1 MDQNL
6 SCVEELTL
14 CSFCKEKFNNTDLCP
29 KMLQCK
35 HYFCLKCIETTM
47 IKGRELYCI
56 HCWKRT
62 EIPDEGAPGLATHT
76 PILSLTRLSFLQ
88 GDKNLD
94 NKDVKQGN
102 DVCHLHVRPTSMWC
116 QTCHKSL
123 CEVCITRS
131 EHHGH
136 QVMSENEAKDIL
148 VNEVQIELSAMNK
161 ILMDIERLSVYQREF
176 LLKVLEACVTLKTCL
191 ETDLQMSTTPELT
204 EAKEIV
210 MKAKVGLL
218 QFSTPAVAQNFV
230 TNLVAEKQRLE
241 AKYHEMLLQCK
252 LEDLIGSSGVLLD
265 FQLLTHLPNIQ
276 NNEFIFARSNAGI
289 PNPILFLTNYC
300 MSQLYSRYVISKSQN
315 QQDLLQ
321 PKINQNNDYFFN
333 KLYFLNDNM
342 KTDIVLQNGGYHG
355 KSNDYIP
362 TKINVPEMNL
372 IKSKYE
378 QSPPISII
386 RNPSNSYPLYFL
398 NIDLDSTYL
407 GRIVI
412 ETRPDVAP
420 KMSKNFAA
428 LCTGE
433 TGVSYKNCT
442 IFQCWGGESI
452 ITGDYET
459 NNGRGGRSIY
469 EEGYFMP
476 DETKIP
482 SVRGAVGMRRTQ
494 KRHDNLG
501 MVGSQFRV
509 ILQEMRSFTAIFGH
523 VVEGIDVIEKIASF
537 GDSTGKPTKTIT
549 INNCGKL

>member
-1 MDQNL
+1 
-6 SCVEELTL
+6 
-14 CSFCKEKFNNTDLCP
+14 
-29 KMLQCK
+29 
-35 HYFCLKCIETTM
+35 
-47 IKGRELYCI
+47 
-56 HCWKRT
+56 
-62 EIPDEGAPGLATHT
+62 
-76 PILSLTRLSFLQ
+76 
-88 GDKNLD
+88 
-94 NKDVKQGN
+94 
-102 DVCHLHVRPTSMWC
+102 
-116 QTCHKSL
+116 
-123 CEVCITRS
+123 
-131 EHHGH
+131 
-136 QVMSENEAKDIL
+136 
-148 VNEVQIELSAMNK
+148 MNK

-191 ETDLQMSTTPELT
+191 ESDLQMSTTPELT
-204 EAKEIV
+204 EAKEIL

-218 QFSTPAVAQNFV
+218 QFNTPAVAQNFF

-252 LEDLIGSSGVLLD
+252 LDDLIVSSGVLLD
-265 FQLLTHLPNIQ
+265 FPLLTQALSNIQ
-276 NNEFIFARSNAGI
+276 NSELIFSRSNAGI
-289 PNPILFLTNYC
+289 QNPILFLTNYC

-315 QQDLLQ
+315 QLDLLQ
-321 PKINQNNDYFFN
+321 SKINQNNDYFFN

-386 RNPSNSYPLYFL
+386 RNPSNSYPLYFF
-398 NIDLDSTYL
+398 NIDLDSMYF

-442 IFQCWGGESI
+442 IFQCWEGESI

-469 EEGYFMP
+469 EEGFFMP

-537 GDSTGKPTKTIT
+537 GDQTGKPTKTIT